1 MDWNE
6 TQYGNESGLDKNQE
20 TGHENSQDT
29 GYDAGYE
36 TGEFMRR
43 EEVAP
48 QRISK
53 KVKIEKPVWRQ
64 YVETIVLALLA
75 ALVLRLFVVSA
86 YRVSS
91 GSMEDSLAEGDY
103 IFVNKLA
110 YEWSPPQAGDIIV
123 FNNPF
128 EDSRDFIKRVAATE
142 GQTVEII
149 DKVVYVDGQV
159 AEIPPLSKHIDYRI
173 FPSVLSNRD
182 NFGPMMVPA
191 NQVFVLGDNRDDSQD
206 SRYWGNLD
214 KSYIK
219 GKAIF
224 VYFSYAPD
232 PNSPEWKAPYV
243 GEAFEI
249 LWHNLTTFPT
259 RLRIERLGSLD

>member
-1 MDWNE
+1 MDYNE
-6 TQYGNESGLDKNQE
+6 TQYGNNSGFDTGAE
-20 TGHENSQDT
+20 TGYN
-29 GYDAGYE
+29 AGYE
-36 TGEFMRR
+36 TGEFTPRQ
-43 EEVAP
+43 EVAL
-48 QRISK
+48 QRVSK
-53 KVKIEKPVWRQ
+53 KTKTEKPIWRQ
-64 YVETIVLALLA
+64 YGETIVIALLA
-75 ALVLRLFVVSA
+75 AMILRLFVVSA

-91 GSMEDSLAEGDY
+91 GSMEDSLTEGDY

-110 YEWSPPQAGDIIV
+110 YNWSPPQAGDIIV
-123 FNNPF
+123 FENPF
-128 EDSRDFIKRVAATE
+128 EDSKDFIKRITAVE

-149 DKVVYVDGQV
+149 DKVLYVDGQV
-159 AEIPPLSKHIDYRI
+159 APIPSLSKHIDNRI

-191 NQVFVLGDNRDDSQD
+191 NQIFVLGDNRDDSQD
-206 SRYWGNLD
+206 SRFWGCLD

-249 LWHNLTTFPT
+249 IWHNLTTFPT
-259 RLRIERLGSLD
+259 RLRPDRLGSLD